1 MFSSDS
7 MHLHAVLFVYCD
19 LHDCA
24 CDSFVSTVAACDSY
38 ASTIVVQAGTKRKAE
53 SDITG
58 GPQKKH
64 AKDEALAFLEE
75 TMQGLAGGES

>member
-1 MFSSDS
+1 MFSSDFNYAQ
-7 MHLHAVLFVYCD
+7 AVLFVYCG

-24 CDSFVSTVAACDSY
+24 CDSFASTVAACDL
-38 ASTIVVQAGTKRKAE
+38 TIVQAGAKRKAE
-53 SDITG
+53 SDVSG

-75 TMQGLAGGES
+75 TMQGLAGGKS